1 MFLFTWYLT
10 SDSTPIPLETLL
22 LNSCKYGFQFKLE
35 SKMSPKYLTWLSDLS
50 DVLEILRFNL
60 WAILLCG
67 EWDDTKLVFSMFKDN
82 LLVYSH
88 WLTLSN
94 SKFKLV
100 SRFRMLGLLTN
111 RLVSSAKRWNS
122 KILEHFRHIIY
133 V

>member
-82 LLVYSH
+82 LLAYSH